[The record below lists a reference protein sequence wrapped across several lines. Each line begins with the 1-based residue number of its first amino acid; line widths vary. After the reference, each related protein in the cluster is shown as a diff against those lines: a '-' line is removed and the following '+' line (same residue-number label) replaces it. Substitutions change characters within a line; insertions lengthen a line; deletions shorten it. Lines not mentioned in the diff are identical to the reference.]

1 MHFAIQINKNETT
14 QIKQETKRQPPIINE
29 EMRQGKEEKRKRG
42 KEEKRKRGKEEKR
55 KRGKEDDEV
64 YLNSNVPPAHRH
76 PNPVTRK
83 QNENKV
89 KKPLSSI

>member
-29 EMRQGKEEKRKRG
+29 EMRQ
-42 KEEKRKRGKEEKR
+42 GKEEKR

>member
-1 MHFAIQINKNETT
+1 MHFAIQVNKNETT

-29 EMRQGKEEKRKRG
+29 EMRQ
-42 KEEKRKRGKEEKR
+42 GKEEKR